1 MVEKW
6 KIPSVESETLLI
18 MDKFHNFTFL
28 EDLISCDDSMI
39 TKILRHIKSINMK
52 LVKKDLLHLDLGWE
66 RKKCF
71 QHAYIMAHTIK
82 EKWPFV
88 IIFGDLNFLNPSHV
102 LVHVAYAY
110 NKTWDMDLEIP
121 ILDLING

>member
-1 MVEKW
+1 
-6 KIPSVESETLLI
+6 
-18 MDKFHNFTFL
+18 
-28 EDLISCDDSMI
+28 
-39 TKILRHIKSINMK
+39 
-52 LVKKDLLHLDLGWE
+52 
-66 RKKCF
+66 
-71 QHAYIMAHTIK
+71 MAHTIK

-121 ILDLING
+121 ILDLVNG